1 LLGDYWSKGMATGKI
16 TKRTVD
22 ALKKGKADTFLWD
35 TDCKGFGVKRTP
47 AGKAVFLLQYRLHGG
62 RAGKTKRYTIGP
74 MGTWTPDSARTEAE
88 RLMRLVAQG
97 IDPMDALKEQRRIE
111 STLSFTAYVETFTEG
126 YLKTEWGDSWPQAKR
141 QLEMHV
147 VPFLGDTPLP
157 DIGPDRI
164 NPILDALRKRPAL
177 RRNVWAIVN
186 KLFRWAE
193 KRDDID
199 KSPMAKMD
207 APPMAK
213 ARKRILSPD
222 ELRAVWQ
229 ASYELDA
236 PRGSFVRLLMITLQR
251 RSEVAGLPWIELR
264 KDEDIW
270 HLPGERAKNGHD
282 HIVPLSDLALAEF
295 DLLGWKRRG
304 LALPCSTG
312 TTPISNFSKTKKALD
327 AAMLPILQK
336 QANERADAEGEPHHE
351 IELKPWRLHDLRRTG
366 TTNLQALGF
375 PIEVTE
381 RVINHHRGGEAS
393 GIRGVYNLYEYLP
406 EKTRALQAWA
416 DHLRQIASGEV
427 VASNVIPLSK
437 AV

>member
-1 LLGDYWSKGMATGKI
+1 MATGKI
-16 TKRTVD
+16 MMRTIA
-22 ALKKGKADTFLWD
+22 ALKPGKSDSFLWD

-62 RAGKTKRYTIGP
+62 RAGKTKRFTIGP

-97 IDPMDALKEQRRIE
+97 TDPMDALKEQRRIE
-111 STLSFTAYVETFTEG
+111 NTLSFTAYVETFTEG

-147 VPFLGDTPLP
+147 APFLGDTPLP

-164 NPILDALRKRPAL
+164 NPILDALRNRPAL
-177 RRNVWAIVN
+177 RRNVWAVMS

-207 APPMAK
+207 APPTVK
-213 ARKRILSPD
+213 PRRRVLSPD
-222 ELRAVWQ
+222 ELFACWH
-229 ASYELDA
+229 ASFTLDA
-236 PRGSFVRLLMITLQR
+236 PRGSLVRLLMVTLQR
-251 RSEVAGLPWIELR
+251 RSEVAELPWPELR
-264 KDEDIW
+264 KDDAIW
-270 HLPGERAKNGHD
+270 HIPGERTKNQID
-282 HIVPLSDLALAEF
+282 HLVPLSDLALAEF

-304 LALPCSTG
+304 LAMPSSTG
-312 TTPISNFSKTKKALD
+312 ITPVSNFSDTKTALD
-327 AAMLPILQK
+327 EAMQPILQK
-336 QANERADAEGEPHHE
+336 LADERAGVEDEPRHE
-351 IELKPWRLHDLRRTG
+351 VELKPWRLHDLRRTG

-381 RVINHHRGGEAS
+381 RVINHHQGGEAS

-416 DHLRQIASGEV
+416 DHLRQIVSGEV

-437 AV
+437 AI